1 MSEDKYIWKRIEN
14 EDLIYEHI
22 NERYALMSENSNKIK
37 QDLGIINDKEEK
49 VIIEIDY
56 ITKGKKL
63 TGTKKKLK
71 QTASNYRI
79 ELNQSLTSLKSNTNG
94 NSTTGFVVWQ
104 STYFFITWLL
114 NHDGLKFL
122 NWESKNINIMELGS
136 GINCSNSIILSN
148 YCKDFFILTDQKGIL
163 NKLQENCRNNLKEIK
178 NYNQSEKFLTET
190 RIKEANFSGSKHPLF
205 CSKSLNIN
213 DFLTNNLDSD
223 LFHYEVGILDWCDN
237 TTYQEFIYNYG
248 SIISGTNSNM
258 TILAVDVIYNE
269 FLIVPFLKTIKDI
282 LTYKKNAD
290 ALVVLQLRDESIII
304 DFLTET
310 LEIGF
315 NLETVED
322 VEDELVIGCSR
333 HVIYRLSLNPT
344 S

>member
-71 QTASNYRI
+71 QRASNYRI

-136 GINCSNSIILSN
+136 GINCN
-148 YCKDFFILTDQKGIL
+148 
-163 NKLQENCRNNLKEIK
+163 
-178 NYNQSEKFLTET
+178 
-190 RIKEANFSGSKHPLF
+190 
-205 CSKSLNIN
+205 
-213 DFLTNNLDSD
+213 SD

-248 SIISGTNSNM
+248 SIISGTNANM